1 MLLKRRLLIYNFK
14 ACSAMLIHSAVSNIC
29 SACRRDSE
37 PLRRGNG
44 PRPDRKLPPL
54 YSELHCDADT
64 NGKDKRK
71 RMVEKPDI
79 GKAFAH
85 GRMQVLHCTE
95 GAIVNNSKGF
105 SLLGMELRD

>member
-1 MLLKRRLLIYNFK
+1 M
-14 ACSAMLIHSAVSNIC
+14 
-29 SACRRDSE
+29 
-37 PLRRGNG
+37 
-44 PRPDRKLPPL
+44 
-54 YSELHCDADT
+54 

-79 GKAFAH
+79 GQAFAH
-85 GRMQVLHCTE
+85 GRMQVLHCTK

>member
-1 MLLKRRLLIYNFK
+1 M
-14 ACSAMLIHSAVSNIC
+14 
-29 SACRRDSE
+29 
-37 PLRRGNG
+37 
-44 PRPDRKLPPL
+44 
-54 YSELHCDADT
+54 

-95 GAIVNNSKGF
+95 GEIVNNSKGF
-105 SLLGMELRD
+105 SLLGISKLRD